1 MKYAHKFKTN
11 SNNADK
17 FLTYDVMSLV
27 PKKPSQTRLFDIY
40 TLSFSFANIFYEL
53 LEHDIHET
61 FHVIFHYVIVL

>member
-53 LEHDIHET
+53 LNMIYMKP
-61 FHVIFHYVIVL
+61 FMLFFIM